1 MSEFE
6 GNPVKVVAQ
15 RTEVADR
22 NFSDWRVS
30 AERQDAIARQLKEVP
45 RSVDDIEDGNVRL
58 REVEDGFEVA
68 FVLAVTDEK
77 FIVLIIGYD
86 RKGEM
91 EASMSYLKRA
101 AMDALPP
108 PAKTL
113 LEGRKRKD
121 EL

>member
-6 GNPVKVVAQ
+6 GNPIKVVAQ

-22 NFSDWRVS
+22 NFADWHVS

-45 RSVDDIEDGNVRL
+45 RSVSDIENGNVRL

-68 FVLAVTDEK
+68 FVLAATDEK
-77 FIVLIIGYD
+77 FIVLVIGYD

-91 EASMSYLKRA
+91 EASMSYLKRV
-101 AMDALPP
+101 AMDALPS